1 MTSGPAPSRW
11 LFAVLALVTFMGPL
25 SLHLYFPAAPA
36 VMVYFESSEAM
47 IQMTVSAP
55 LFAMAFMTLVFGSL
69 SDRFGRRRVLLLG
82 ILMFLAGSVLAALSN
97 SIWMLVGGR
106 LIQASGGACGLALA
120 RAIAR
125 DIYGTDQLVKVVAYL
140 TMAYS
145 LGPMVAPPIG
155 GLLADSLGWR
165 SVLMFAAVSGALILI
180 LVARTINESGPGRS
194 PNERR
199 QSPWAD
205 YISLFRDIR
214 FSAFALQAGA
224 STGSFFAL
232 ASGTAYIMTDYLGR
246 PVAEFG
252 LWFPLMPF
260 GLWLGNF
267 LSSRIG
273 GRVGIETMVFGA
285 TGLMLLATS
294 VFAALMMAGL
304 VFPLTLFLPGFLLT
318 FGQGLN
324 TPFVQTGLL
333 KASASLAGTAAG
345 VGVFAQ
351 MFGGGLFSQIYGWVS
366 DGTPVPLAAT
376 VWSATVVAFLASM
389 IPFIL
394 SRWKR

>member
-1 MTSGPAPSRW
+1 M
-11 LFAVLALVTFMGPL
+11 
-25 SLHLYFPAAPA
+25 
-36 VMVYFESSEAM
+36 
-47 IQMTVSAP
+47 
-55 LFAMAFMTLVFGSL
+55 
-69 SDRFGRRRVLLLG
+69 
-82 ILMFLAGSVLAALSN
+82 
-97 SIWMLVGGR
+97 
-106 LIQASGGACGLALA
+106 
-120 RAIAR
+120 
-125 DIYGTDQLVKVVAYL
+125 
-140 TMAYS
+140 
-145 LGPMVAPPIG
+145 
-155 GLLADSLGWR
+155 
-165 SVLMFAAVSGALILI
+165 
-180 LVARTINESGPGRS
+180 ARTISESRSVRISNEL
-194 PNERR
+194 R

-214 FSAFALQAGA
+214 FSALALQAGT

-232 ASGTAYIMTDYLGR
+232 ASGTAYIMTDFLGR
-246 PVAEFG
+246 PAAEFG

-260 GLWLGNF
+260 GFWLGNF

-273 GRVGIETMVFGA
+273 GRVAIETMVFGS
-285 TGLMLLATS
+285 TGVMLLATS
-294 VFAALMMAGL
+294 IFAGLMLAGL

-333 KASASLAGTAAG
+333 KVSASLAGTAAG

-376 VWSATVVAFLASM
+376 VWSATAVAFLASM

-394 SRWKR
+394 YRRKRQIG